1 MAKWHRLDPED
12 DDDNSN
18 DKGLQA
24 GFGDDDD
31 EGRARVRQQCPRSIA
46 SSLLLPPTKSTAA
59 DDHDVEYE

>member
-12 DDDNSN
+12 DDDNGN

-24 GFGDDDD
+24 GFGDD

-46 SSLLLPPTKSTAA
+46 SSLLLPPTKSTAT
-59 DDHDVEYE
+59 DDHDVDYD